1 MKAFFPKL
9 YILKAFRPKLYIN
22 STIPSHDLKHL
33 CLTSLPPTSLSMPL
47 VIPRGPYTLK
57 VYDCASGS
65 TAASAWASDASE
77 APSPGKGDIRIVSRF
92 RAKLAK
98 QQADTAG
105 RKTRSEILFAFG
117 CKFLCFACWRV
128 CCYVCAGAFSM
139 HAPLSCKQLRMRSPP
154 LSLQRTNAHILI
166 SNHSLLGLDVTM
178 CKRDQ
183 LQDRLHPLCQVYGY
197 CPLRYLR
204 CCLPAADPML
214 PAFACA
220 VYIVDEVL
228 GSQQILRLLTSKAH
242 VNSSSRGNPGQCTMP
257 PRTLLIA
264 PIVCTARPPD
274 SPCHTSLARTHLRHH
289 TTRVHTCACRS
300 QIIVCNSELFRH
312 PAPVLEAGAT
322 APGFS
327 LPLTLA
333 AMGARALA
341 VMVPSGR
348 RLFGSLSLSLCF
360 VVSATVP
367 RVSFSRCCEENV
379 PWCFEYVSA

>member
-1 MKAFFPKL
+1 MTAQADRLLP
-9 YILKAFRPKLYIN
+9 RPGHQIR
-22 STIPSHDLKHL
+22 LKHHHL
-33 CLTSLPPTSLSMPL
+33 AKATFALSPAFAPSWRSSRQTQQDARQGQKYCSLL
-47 VIPRGPYTLK
+47 
-57 VYDCASGS
+57 CASS
-65 TAASAWASDASE
+65 CAL
-77 APSPGKGDIRIVSRF
+77 
-92 RAKLAK
+92 LA
-98 QQADTAG
+98 G
-105 RKTRSEILFAFG
+105 
-117 CKFLCFACWRV
+117 V
-128 CCYVCAGAFSM
+128 CVATFAGAFSM

-348 RLFGSLSLSLCF
+348 RLFVSLSLSLCF